1 MEPTPSGKTDET
13 LDPGESSLGSANPR
27 VRPTETARRAG
38 DWIQRAA
45 RLRRWGLAL
54 ADTVAIVVGVVAAV
68 LFEKANPGTQAWA
81 ILLVPVWIITAK
93 LYGLYDNDDR
103 RLAHHTTQEL
113 PNLLA
118 TAAVSVVVWKAL
130 TMALGASPPISSASV
145 VIIGA
150 TAGVVAALLR
160 ATVRTIAR
168 KTSPPERT
176 LIVGSG
182 EKAVLVASRLERFRK
197 NEGGILVLG
206 FVTDEVPDEETYP
219 VLREHNYLGT
229 LNDLPML
236 LEREQI
242 SRVVIAKEAKA
253 AQKTGP
259 IIDACLSQG
268 VAATLVPV
276 QSEVLGPAAEIT
288 RVAEVPVIE
297 FNSAVVPRSTLAIK
311 RTVDVVASST
321 LLVLASPVLVIAA
334 IAIAVSSRGP
344 IFFKQTRIGRNGKPF
359 TMLKLRTMREDAEAR
374 LDDLIDLDKLDE
386 PAFKIEDDPRV
397 TPVGRLLRRLS
408 IDEIPQFINVLA
420 GSMSLVGPRPEEE
433 AVVAL
438 YDERQRTRLL
448 VKPGLTGP
456 MQVAGR
462 GALSFEERLA
472 LERDYIEN
480 LTIGRDIELILRT
493 PQAVLR
499 GDETR

>member
-1 MEPTPSGKTDET
+1 MEPTSSGERKDEPEAEG
-13 LDPGESSLGSANPR
+13 LVPGASNPR
-27 VRPTETARRAG
+27 VQPTEKVRRTG

-45 RLRRWGLAL
+45 RLRRWGLAVADSL
-54 ADTVAIVVGVVAAV
+54 AIAIGVAVAV
-68 LFEKANPGTQAWA
+68 LLNEANPGTPAWS
-81 ILLVPVWIITAK
+81 ILLVPTWIVTAK

-113 PNLLA
+113 PSLLA
-118 TAAVSVVVWKAL
+118 TAAVSVVAWKAL
-130 TMALGASPPISSASV
+130 TMLLGADPPISSASV

-150 TAGVVAALLR
+150 VAGTSALFLR
-160 ATVRTIAR
+160 SAVRAIAR

-176 LIVGSG
+176 VIIGSG
-182 EKAVLVASRLERFRK
+182 EKAILVASRLERFRR

-206 FVTDEVPDEETYP
+206 FVTDELPDEDQIP
-219 VLREHNYLGT
+219 SLGEHDYLGT
-229 LNDLPML
+229 LEDLPVL

-242 SRVVIAKEAKA
+242 SRVVIAKEANKA
-253 AQKTGP
+253 EKTGP
-259 IIDACLSQG
+259 IIDSCLASG

-288 RVAEVPVIE
+288 RVAEIPVVE
-297 FNSAVVPRSTLAIK
+297 FNSALVPRSTLAIK
-311 RTVDVVASST
+311 RVFDLVASSA
-321 LLVLASPVLVIAA
+321 LLVLTAPILVVSALA
-334 IAIAVSSRGP
+334 IGISSRGP
-344 IFFKQTRIGRNGKPF
+344 IFFRQTRIGKDGEPF
-359 TMLKLRTMREDAEAR
+359 QMLKLRTMREDAEAR
-374 LDDLIDLDKLDE
+374 LDDLIDLDNLEE

-397 TPVGRLLRRLS
+397 TSVGRLLRLLS
-408 IDEIPQFINVLA
+408 IVEIPQFINVLA

-438 YDERQRTRLL
+438 YNERQRTRLL

-456 MQVAGR
+456 MQVTGR

-493 PQAVLR
+493 PKAVFR
-499 GDETR
+499 GDDQQ